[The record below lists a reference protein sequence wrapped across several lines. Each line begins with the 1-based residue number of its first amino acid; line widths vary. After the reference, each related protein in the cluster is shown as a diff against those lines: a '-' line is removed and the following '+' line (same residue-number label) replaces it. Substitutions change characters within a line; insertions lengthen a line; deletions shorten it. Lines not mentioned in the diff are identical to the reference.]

1 MKLKAIAGSLLI
13 VLGILAFVYQ
23 GFLYTTEGR
32 GMNSGATHA
41 ADPIRRVPLPLA
53 PIVGSI
59 ALIAGIAML
68 LVDKGDFNSTP
79 GLR

>member
-1 MKLKAIAGSLLI
+1 MKPKTFVGSLLI

-23 GFLYTTEGR
+23 GFLYTTAGR
-32 GMNSGATHA
+32 GMNSESARAT
-41 ADPIRRVPLPLA
+41 DPIRHVPLP

-68 LVDKGDFNSTP
+68 LVDKGDFNSSP